1 MQVLR
6 LIFQVLIE
14 LLSKVVFLI
23 IADLDVDVL
32 GFTGHIDSVDD
43 VLDDIDIF
51 SKGFVVQ
58 LLDANG
64 IAGRNHVFHAV
75 NQSVLAFDRKDNFA
89 NDLGVEICLRCSAQR
104 QISKAFSLLGLKEGD
119 MNLCAVIVNGNNEI
133 YDYLNSTFDRNDDV
147 LLPVNDDLV
156 KIFDISSEELACYT
170 HEDIIIDKISKLV
183 VDF

>member
-1 MQVLR
+1 ML
-6 LIFQVLIE
+6 
-14 LLSKVVFLI
+14 
-23 IADLDVDVL
+23 IADFNVDVL
-32 GFTGHIDSVDD
+32 GFTGNIDSVGD
-43 VLDDIDIF
+43 VLAEVNNI
-51 SKGFVVQ
+51 SGNSVVQ

-75 NQSVLAFDRKDNFA
+75 NQSVLAFNRGDNFA

-104 QISKAFSLLGLKEGD
+104 QISKAFGLLGLKEGN
-119 MNLCAVIVNGNNEI
+119 MNLCAVIVNGNNDI

-147 LLPVNDDLV
+147 LLPVNDDLI

-170 HEDIIIDKISKLV
+170 YEDIIIGRISKLV